1 MVDVVYVVLIRDS
14 RVRIGEFFV
23 DEDVFIEV
31 GVIDFEFYVCVL
43 GMSSWEDRVIGFRLG
58 SGKDKCKGGMFILK
72 NFFELC
78 LLINWF
84 DVLCF

>member
-43 GMSSWEDRVIGFRLG
+43 GMSS
-58 SGKDKCKGGMFILK
+58 
-72 NFFELC
+72 
-78 LLINWF
+78 
-84 DVLCF
+84 

>member
-58 SGKDKCKGGMFILK
+58 SGKDKCKERRDVYFEEFFWIMFI
-72 NFFELC
+72 
-78 LLINWF
+78 
-84 DVLCF
+84 D